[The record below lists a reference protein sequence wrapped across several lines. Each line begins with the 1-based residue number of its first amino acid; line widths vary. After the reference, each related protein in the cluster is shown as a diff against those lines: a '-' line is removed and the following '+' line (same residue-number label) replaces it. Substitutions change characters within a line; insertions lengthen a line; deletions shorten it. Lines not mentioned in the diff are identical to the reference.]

1 MADVK
6 KKEEKKLDFANDRK
20 LTELLEKF
28 DREFSKE
35 MAGRP
40 YLLVATS
47 GFEIGRD
54 GDKSTLASQWSWR
67 SNVLIGTTDSDK
79 MADFLAN
86 QLKDVA
92 DHPELGVRK
101 KYKK

>member
-1 MADVK
+1 MAENR
-6 KKEEKKLDFANDRK
+6 KKEDTKVDFANDKK
-20 LTELLEKF
+20 LSELLEKL
-28 DREFSKE
+28 DKEFLKE

-47 GFEIGRD
+47 GYEIGKD

-67 SNVLIGTTDSDK
+67 SNVLIGTEDSDK
-79 MADFLAN
+79 MAEFLAN
-86 QLKDVA
+86 QLKDVS
-92 DHPELGVRK
+92 DHPEYGVKR

>member
-1 MADVK
+1 MAENK
-6 KKEEKKLDFANDRK
+6 KKEEKRIDFANDKK
-20 LTELLEKF
+20 LAELLEKF
-28 DREFSKE
+28 DKEFQKE

-67 SNVLIGTTDSDK
+67 SNVLVGTEDSDK
-79 MADFLAN
+79 MAEFLAN
-86 QLKDVA
+86 QLREVS
-92 DHPELGVRK
+92 DHPEHGVK
-101 KYKK
+101 KRYKK

>member
-1 MADVK
+1 MAENK
-6 KKEEKKLDFANDRK
+6 KKEEKKIDFANDDK
-20 LTELLEKF
+20 LAKLLEKF
-28 DREFSKE
+28 DKEFARE

-47 GFEIGRD
+47 GYEIGKD

-67 SNVLIGTTDSDK
+67 SNVLIGTEDSDK
-79 MADFLAN
+79 MADFLAG
-86 QLKDVA
+86 QLKDVS
-92 DHPELGVRK
+92 DHPEYGVKK

>member
-1 MADVK
+1 MAENK
-6 KKEEKKLDFANDRK
+6 KKEEKKIDFANDKR
-20 LTELLEKF
+20 LAELLEKF
-28 DREFSKE
+28 DKEFLKE

-47 GFEIGRD
+47 GYEIGKD

-67 SNVLIGTTDSDK
+67 SNVLIGTEDSDK

-86 QLKDVA
+86 QLKEVA
-92 DHPELGVRK
+92 DHPEYGVKK

>member
-1 MADVK
+1 MADK
-6 KKEEKKLDFANDRK
+6 KNEEKRKEIANDKK
-20 LTELLEKF
+20 LAELLEKF
-28 DREFSKE
+28 DKEFHKE

-54 GDKSTLASQWSWR
+54 GEKSTLASQWSWR
-67 SNVLIGTTDSDK
+67 SNVLVGTEDSDK
-79 MADFLAN
+79 MAEFLAG

-92 DHPELGVRK
+92 EHPEYGVKK

>member
-1 MADVK
+1 MAENR
-6 KKEEKKLDFANDRK
+6 KKEEKKIDFANDKK
-20 LTELLEKF
+20 LSELLEKF
-28 DREFSKE
+28 DREFTKE

-47 GFEIGRD
+47 GYEIGRD

-67 SNVLIGTTDSDK
+67 SNVLVGTEDSDK
-79 MADFLAN
+79 MAEFLAN
-86 QLKDVA
+86 QLKEVS
-92 DHPELGVRK
+92 DHPAYGVKK

>member
-1 MADVK
+1 MAENK
-6 KKEEKKLDFANDRK
+6 KKEEKKIDFANDDK
-20 LTELLEKF
+20 LAKLLEKV
-28 DREFSKE
+28 DAEFSKE

-47 GFEIGRD
+47 GYEIGRD

-67 SNVLIGTTDSDK
+67 SNVLIGTEDSGK
-79 MADFLAN
+79 MAEFLAN

-92 DHPELGVRK
+92 DHPEYGVRK
-101 KYKK
+101 KYRK

>member
-1 MADVK
+1 MAENK
-6 KKEEKKLDFANDRK
+6 KGEKKIDFANDKK
-20 LTELLEKF
+20 LAELLEKL
-28 DREFSKE
+28 DKEFMKE

-47 GFEIGRD
+47 GYEIGRD

-67 SNVLIGTTDSDK
+67 SNVLVGSEEGGK
-79 MADFLAN
+79 MADFLAG

-92 DHPELGVRK
+92 DHPEYGVK
-101 KYKK
+101 KRYKK

>member
-1 MADVK
+1 MADK
-6 KKEEKKLDFANDRK
+6 KKDEKKIDFANDKK

-28 DREFSKE
+28 DKEFMKE

-67 SNVLIGTTDSDK
+67 SNVLIGTEDSDK

-86 QLKDVA
+86 QLKEVA
-92 DHPELGVRK
+92 DHPELGVKK
-101 KYKK
+101 KYRK

>member
-1 MADVK
+1 MAENN
-6 KKEEKKLDFANDRK
+6 KKEEKKIDFANDK
-20 LTELLEKF
+20 KIAELLEKF
-28 DREFSKE
+28 DKEFLKE

-47 GFEIGRD
+47 GYEIGRD

-67 SNVLIGTTDSDK
+67 SNVLVGTPDSDK
-79 MADFLAN
+79 MAEFLAN
-86 QLKDVA
+86 QLKEVA
-92 DHPELGVRK
+92 DHPEYGVKK